1 MYPAY
6 GRRGCNRAISSVF
19 SGNHVEIIATSDG
32 IVLMK

>member
-6 GRRGCNRAISSVF
+6 GRRGCNHISSVF